1 LIIEVLIKYEFR
13 VDAIKE
19 SNNLGSKSFTISTQ
33 HCKIFLCWMAVH
45 PETKLDLGFIRFSK
59 RKGAVDITN
68 YNASLS
74 GETLALGSTSK
85 RGKEHL
91 AGHHGEGYKIA
102 ALTLHRKGYNV
113 KIKASSCT
121 MKFEVGKPRKKHA
134 GELCVRIERAK
145 TNPLAKQQNEPKQR
159 KLKGLP
165 RLLKGNIWEDVSFQI
180 SGRKTRLEGEIE
192 LEEEEFMKWTKLC
205 LQLDPPTEV
214 ITTQNG
220 CIILDPRF
228 FNKVFLKG
236 ILLED
241 SSSTANKFH
250 FGYNLLQ
257 GEVGRDRQR
266 LSSPKQQA
274 ILLAGIWAEAMEKD
288 ASLVAKY
295 VNLLQLDPAPA
306 DVELSE
312 NNINESTAEKIWQ
325 HLLAQDPQHELFYY
339 DIRGGEQVFSCR
351 FLFAFR
357 ILTICVF

>member
-1 LIIEVLIKYEFR
+1 
-13 VDAIKE
+13 
-19 SNNLGSKSFTISTQ
+19 
-33 HCKIFLCWMAVH
+33 MAVH
-45 PETKLDLGFIRFSK
+45 PETKLDLGFVRFSK

-68 YNASLS
+68 YNAFLS
-74 GETLALGSTSK
+74 GETFALGSTSK
-85 RGKEHL
+85 RGKENL

-102 ALTLHRKGYNV
+102 ALTLLRKGYNV
-113 KIKASSCT
+113 KIRASSCI
-121 MKFEVGKPRKKHA
+121 MKFEVGKSGKKHA
-134 GELCVRIERAK
+134 GELCVRIDRAK
-145 TNPLAKQQNEPKQR
+145 PKPLAKQQNEAQQR

-180 SGRKTRLEGEIE
+180 SGRKPKLDWETELEVETKV
-192 LEEEEFMKWTKLC
+192 EEEEFMKWTKLC

-250 FGYNLLQ
+250 FGYNLLR
-257 GEVGRDRQR
+257 GEVDRDRQR

-274 ILLAGIWAEAMEKD
+274 ILLAGIWSEAMEKD
-288 ASLVAKY
+288 SSVVAKY

-312 NNINESTAEKIWQ
+312 NNINESTAKKIWE
-325 HLLAQDPQHELFYY
+325 HLRAQDPQDELFYY
-339 DIRGGEQVFSCR
+339 DIRGGEQVLSPDDSS
-351 FLFAFR
+351 LPSEY
-357 ILTICVF
+357 